1 MTPRPRHSFLPRTP
15 LGWVFAII
23 VAVALFGI
31 LGHLGLSKSLSD
43 AGHYPAA
50 PAVNTSSIS
59 YKDGYVTGK
68 QDEQE
73 IGGGVYGTSNCTE
86 AGTLPS
92 YGGGPPSGDNVS
104 QWVTGCIS
112 GWNAANYDAN
122 HPGA

>member
-68 QDEQE
+68 QILNSGSSTGSANSDC
-73 IGGGVYGTSNCTE
+73 SNGWEVSGQFDGNDDQGNWIAGCT
-86 AGTLPS
+86 A
-92 YGGGPPSGDNVS
+92 
-104 QWVTGCIS
+104 